1 MKKIEVAE
9 LSRVNRVTHRM
20 QKGSRLAMFQQHQ
33 CIHDAVQE
41 HQRRAREAG
50 KSAEK
55 SSAQL
60 ENGLMMDFRAF
71 DVNNEQSMAVR
82 EREIAHRLPGEALD
96 ALHRKGRP

>member
-33 CIHDAVQE
+33 CFHDAVQE
-41 HQRRAREAG
+41 NQRRAREAG

-60 ENGLMMDFRAF
+60 ENGLMWIFG
-71 DVNNEQSMAVR
+71 
-82 EREIAHRLPGEALD
+82 RLMSTTSRVWRYENGKPRIDSQVKL
-96 ALHRKGRP
+96 